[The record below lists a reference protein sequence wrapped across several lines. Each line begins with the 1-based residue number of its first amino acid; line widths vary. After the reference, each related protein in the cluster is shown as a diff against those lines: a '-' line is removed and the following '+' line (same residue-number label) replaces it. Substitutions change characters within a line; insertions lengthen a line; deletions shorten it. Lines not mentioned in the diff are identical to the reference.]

1 MKRITAILLSLIVA
15 VAFMPMSAFA
25 ANESVQFELAC
36 TEGGGIYSYSAYMST
51 LQKYKL
57 EGSVSVVKGNDT
69 DAVVAS
75 TFYAIPD
82 SSDYVFKGFYS
93 GSTKIKTTSKG
104 AYGYVIKYDKSLEG
118 KQITAK
124 FVKAT
129 KAQKSVGKLK
139 AKNFKN
145 KKVSGANTLSWS
157 IGSKVDGYTI
167 TIVNITDNMVMP
179 VVSGNVKVAKNGKDA
194 KFKCKY
200 AKKGKKYKAEI
211 VGYKTVKSVKVPT
224 AVKTVTFTGK

>member
-57 EGSVSVVKGNDT
+57 EGSVRVVKDNDFE
-69 DAVVAS
+69 S
-75 TFYAIPD
+75 IFYAIPD

-93 GSTKIKTTSKG
+93 GSTKIKTTGKG

-124 FVKAT
+124 FAKAT

-145 KKVSGANTLSWS
+145 KKVSGVNTLSWT

-167 TIVNITDNMVMP
+167 TIINTTDNMP
-179 VVSGNVKVAKNGKDA
+179 VVSGNVKAAKNGKDA

>member
-1 MKRITAILLSLIVA
+1 MKKIMAILLSLIVA
-15 VAFMPMSAFA
+15 VAFMPMAAFA

-36 TEGGGIYSYSAYMST
+36 TEGGGVYSYSAYMST

-57 EGSVSVVKGNDT
+57 EGSVRVVNGNDF
-69 DAVVAS
+69 DS

-93 GSTKIKTTSKG
+93 GKTKIKTKGSG

-124 FVKAT
+124 FAKAA

-145 KKVSGANTLSWS
+145 KKVSGVNTLSWT

-167 TIVNITDNMVMP
+167 TIINTTDNMP
-179 VVSGNVKVAKNGKDA
+179 LASGNVKVLKNGKDA

-200 AKKGKKYKAEI
+200 AVKGKKYKAEI

-224 AVKTVTFTGK
+224 AVKPVTFTGK

>member
-36 TEGGGIYSYSAYMST
+36 TEGGGIYSYSMYMTS

-57 EGSVSVVKGNDT
+57 EGSVRVVNGNDFE
-69 DAVVAS
+69 S

-82 SSDYVFKGFYS
+82 SRDYVFKGFYS

-124 FVKAT
+124 FAKAT

-145 KKVSGANTLSWS
+145 KKVSGVNTLSWT

-167 TIVNITDNMVMP
+167 TIINTTDNMP
-179 VVSGNVKVAKNGKDA
+179 LVSGNVKVAKNGKDA
-194 KFKCKY
+194 KFKCK
-200 AKKGKKYKAEI
+200 AVVKGKKYKAEI
-211 VGYKTVKSVKVPT
+211 VGYKTVKGAKVPT

>member
-51 LQKYKL
+51 LQRYKL
-57 EGSVSVVKGNDT
+57 EGNVRVVNGNDFE
-69 DAVVAS
+69 S

-93 GSTKIKTTSKG
+93 GSTKIKTTGKG

-124 FVKAT
+124 FAKAT

-145 KKVSGANTLSWS
+145 KKVSGVNTLSWT

-167 TIVNITDNMVMP
+167 TIINTTDNMP
-179 VVSGNVKVAKNGKDA
+179 LVSGNVKVAKNGKDA

>member
-1 MKRITAILLSLIVA
+1 MKKIMAILLSLIVA

-57 EGSVSVVKGNDT
+57 EGSVRVVKDNDFE
-69 DAVVAS
+69 S
-75 TFYAIPD
+75 IFYAIPD

-93 GSTKIKTTSKG
+93 GSTKIKTTGKG

-124 FVKAT
+124 FAKAT

-145 KKVSGANTLSWS
+145 KKVSGVNTLSWT

-167 TIVNITDNMVMP
+167 TIINTTDNMP

>member
-57 EGSVSVVKGNDT
+57 EGSVRVVKDNDFE
-69 DAVVAS
+69 S
-75 TFYAIPD
+75 IFYAIPD

-93 GSTKIKTTSKG
+93 GSTKIKTTGKG

-124 FVKAT
+124 FAKAT

-145 KKVSGANTLSWS
+145 KKVSGVNTLSWT

-167 TIVNITDNMVMP
+167 TIINTTDNMP

>member
-57 EGSVSVVKGNDT
+57 EGNVRVVNGNDFE
-69 DAVVAS
+69 S

-93 GSTKIKTTSKG
+93 GSTKIKTTGKG

-124 FVKAT
+124 FAKAT

-145 KKVSGANTLSWS
+145 KKVSGVNTLSWT

-167 TIVNITDNMVMP
+167 TIINTTDNMP
-179 VVSGNVKVAKNGKDA
+179 LVSGNVKVAKNGKDA

-224 AVKTVTFTGK
+224 VVKTVTFTGK

>member
-57 EGSVSVVKGNDT
+57 EGSVRVVKGNDA
-69 DAVVAS
+69 DAIVVS
-75 TFYAIPD
+75 TFNAIPD

-124 FVKAT
+124 FAKAT

-145 KKVSGANTLSWS
+145 KKVSGVNTLSWT

-167 TIVNITDNMVMP
+167 TIINTTDNMP
-179 VVSGNVKVAKNGKDA
+179 LVSGNVKVAKNGKDA
-194 KFKCKY
+194 KFKCK
-200 AKKGKKYKAEI
+200 AVVKGKKYKAEI
-211 VGYKTVKSVKVPT
+211 VGYKTVKGAKVPT